1 MPLDRVRQ
9 CAGARGSGSR
19 VSTLIPGKLFFRTDL
34 CNCRTG
40 TGQSTQPIDESGA
53 TGSPAVG
60 ADKRLRPG
68 SLQLS
73 TSLRDR
79 DIVAGKAMMVADK
92 FPSQFV

>member
-1 MPLDRVRQ
+1 MFRLARQ
-9 CAGARGSGSR
+9 HAHPWHA
-19 VSTLIPGKLFFRTDL
+19 VFRADL

-40 TGQSTQPIDESGA
+40 IGQSTQPIDESGA

-79 DIVAGKAMMVADK
+79 AIVAGKAMMVADK